1 VNAATT
7 ASILTTTLALGPS
20 VLYATLGEIVGERA
34 GIVNLGIE
42 GVMLVG
48 ASIGFATA
56 VVFGDSYV
64 GLLVGAG
71 AGSAF
76 NMLMAVM
83 AVTRRTNQLATG
95 FALYFLGAGISTLV
109 GAQYIGSNVSGLGQ
123 FHLPGLGL
131 LPHPW
136 SKVFDQ
142 DLLVWLMLP
151 TAVLLWWALFHTRWG
166 LRLRAVGEDR
176 QRSYAAG
183 LHPDRIRY
191 QALAVAGALS
201 GLSGAHLAVAYTK
214 TWQDGITAGRGFVC
228 IAIVILA
235 LWHPVRAIPGAL
247 LFTASVATGLQ
258 LQALG
263 VPVSPFLLD
272 MLPYVVTI
280 LVVLIW
286 GRPKAFAVPAALQ
299 EVFVG
304 TST

>member
-1 VNAATT
+1 MNVETT

-20 VLYATLGEIVGERA
+20 VVYATLGEIVGERA

-48 ASIGFATA
+48 AAFGFAA
-56 VVFGDSYV
+56 GVVFGNSYV
-64 GLLVGAG
+64 GLLAGAG
-71 AGSAF
+71 AGCAF

-83 AVTRRTNQLATG
+83 VVTRRTNQLATG
-95 FALYFLGAGISTLV
+95 FALYFLGLGVSTLV
-109 GAQYIGSNVSGLGQ
+109 GDHYIGSNVGGLRQ

-136 SKVFDQ
+136 SGVFDQ
-142 DLLVWLMLP
+142 DAMVWLMVP
-151 TAVLLWWALFHTRWG
+151 TAVFLWWAVFHTRWG

-176 QRSYAAG
+176 TRSYSAG
-183 LHPDRIRY
+183 LHPGRIRY
-191 QALAVAGALS
+191 QALAIAGALS

-214 TWQDGITAGRGFVC
+214 TWQDGITGGRGFIC

-235 LWHPVRAIPGAL
+235 LWQPVRAIPGAL
-247 LFTASVATGLQ
+247 LFTAAVATGLQ
-258 LQALG
+258 LQVLG

-272 MLPYVVTI
+272 MLPYAVTI
-280 LVVLIW
+280 AVVLIW
-286 GRPKAFAVPAALQ
+286 GRPKAFAVPAGLQ

>member
-1 VNAATT
+1 VNATTT
-7 ASILTTTLALGPS
+7 ASILATTLALGPS
-20 VLYATLGEIVGERA
+20 VLYATLGEIVGQRA

-48 ASIGFATA
+48 AAVGFAA
-56 VVFGDSYV
+56 GVVFGNSYL
-64 GLLVGAG
+64 GLLAGAG
-71 AGSAF
+71 AGLAF
-76 NMLMAVM
+76 NMLMAAM
-83 AVTRRTNQLATG
+83 TVTRGTNQLATG
-95 FALYFLGAGISTLV
+95 FALYFLGVGVSTLI
-109 GAQYIGSNVSGLGQ
+109 GDQYIGSSVGGVGQ

-136 SKVFDQ
+136 SNIFDQ
-142 DLLVWLMLP
+142 DLLVWLMFP
-151 TAVLLWWALFHTRWG
+151 TAVLLWWLLFHTRWG
-166 LRLRAVGEDR
+166 LHVRAVGEDR
-176 QRSYAAG
+176 QRAYAAG

-191 QALAVAGALS
+191 QALAIAGALS

-214 TWQDGITAGRGFVC
+214 TWQDGITAGRGFVV
-228 IAIVILA
+228 ISIVILA

-247 LFTASVATGLQ
+247 LFTAAVATGLQ

-280 LVVLIW
+280 AVVLIW
-286 GRPKAFAVPAALQ
+286 GRPKAFAIPAALQ